1 MKRGLWLLSGLA
13 LALALLAS
21 HFNAADSGAGSAAA
35 AGPIVPGRYIV
46 TLRQGADPDT
56 YATFLGLRHAFA
68 ADIVY
73 RHALRGFTARLS
85 ENAARALR
93 DDPVVLSV
101 EPDRIVTASP
111 QTLPTGVGR
120 IDADENTTAAI
131 NGDGGDLDIDV
142 AVIDT
147 GVDVDHPDL
156 RIAGGARY
164 VGFLWLCGNGS
175 GSFDDD
181 NGHGTHV
188 AGTIGARDDDA
199 GVVGVAPGARIWGV
213 KVLDANG
220 SGYLSCVIGG
230 IEWVTARAATIE
242 VANMSLGTT
251 SSAALCTA
259 IANSVK
265 AGVIYAVAAGNS
277 ATNAQNTSP
286 ANCADAI
293 AVSAIADFD
302 GLPGSLNPQTVA
314 FSACTVNGDDVFAC
328 FSNYGP
334 VVDVAA
340 PGVSILSTY
349 RGGGYATASGTS
361 MATPHVAGAVALFKL
376 ATGYSGSASGP
387 AVVSAMTSAGWTV
400 PQNSACGFSGDP
412 DSYAEPLLNVGASCP
427 REPNPTPTPT
437 PTATVTPTPTPTA
450 SPTPTPTATPT
461 PIPTATPTQTPT
473 TTPTPTPPPGTTS
486 LYLSLAYDGAVGG
499 LAAANEDVVAFDG
512 SGFSVYFDGSDVG
525 LGSLAIDA
533 FAITSPDEILFSFS
547 EPGAVPGILD
557 AVDDSDVVRFA
568 ATSLGADTAG
578 SFSLYFDGS
587 DVGLTFNAEDLDAV
601 ELLPSG
607 HLLFSTL
614 GSFGVTGVSGADED
628 LVEFA
633 PTSLGE
639 NTAGAW
645 SLYFDGSDVGFWDG
659 AGEDADGL
667 AIDAAGKLYFSSAG
681 RFSVPGVA
689 GEDDDVFVFTPT
701 STGSNTSGTYASTL
715 LFDGSAYGLGPNN
728 GLFAIDLP

>member
-1 MKRGLWLLSGLA
+1 MRRGLWLLCGLI
-13 LALALLAS
+13 LAFALLAF
-21 HFNAADSGAGSAAA
+21 HFHAPDSGAGSAAP

-46 TLRQGADPDT
+46 TLRQGSDADT
-56 YATFLGLRHAFA
+56 YATGLGLRYGFA
-68 ADIVY
+68 VDFVY
-73 RHALRGFTARLS
+73 RRALSGFTARFS
-85 ENAARALR
+85 EKAARALR
-93 DDPVVLSV
+93 EDPVVLSV
-101 EPDRIVTASP
+101 EPDRIVTALP
-111 QTLPTGVGR
+111 QSLPTGIGR
-120 IDADENTTAAI
+120 IDADENATAAI
-131 NGDGGDLDIDV
+131 NGDGGDLDLDV

-175 GSFDDD
+175 GSYDDD

-199 GVVGVAPGARIWGV
+199 GVVGVAPGARIWAV

-230 IEWVTARAATIE
+230 IEWVTAHASTIE
-242 VANMSLGTT
+242 VANMSLGTS

-277 ATNAQNTSP
+277 AANAQNTSP

-302 GLPGSLNPQTVA
+302 GQPGGLNPQTVP
-314 FSACTVNGDDVFAC
+314 FSSCTVNGDDIFAC

-340 PGVSILSTY
+340 PGVNILSTW

-376 ATGYSGSASGP
+376 ATGYSGSTSGP
-387 AVVSAMTSAGWTV
+387 SVVAAMTAAGWTV
-400 PQNSACGFSGDP
+400 PQSSVCGFGGDP
-412 DSYAEPLLNVGASCP
+412 DSYAEPLLNVGTSCP
-427 REPNPTPTPT
+427 REPGPTPTPTPSATATPTPSPTPT
-437 PTATVTPTPTPTA
+437 PTATPTVTPTPTA
-450 SPTPTPTATPT
+450 SPTPTP
-461 PIPTATPTQTPT
+461 I
-473 TTPTPTPPPGTTS
+473 PTPTPPPGTIS
-486 LYLSLAYDGAVGG
+486 LYLSLGYDGTVGG
-499 LAAANEDVVAFDG
+499 LAAANEDIVAFDG
-512 SGFSVYFDGSDVG
+512 SAFNVYFDGSDVG

-533 FAITSPDEILFSFS
+533 FAITGPSEILFSFT
-547 EPGAVPGILD
+547 EPGSVPGISGT
-557 AVDDSDVVRFA
+557 VDDSDLVRFV
-568 ATSLGADTAG
+568 ATSLGENTTG
-578 SFSLYFDGS
+578 SFSPYFDGS
-587 DVGLTFNAEDLDAV
+587 DVGLTFNAEDIDAV
-601 ELLPSG
+601 ELLPNG
-607 HLLFSTL
+607 HLLFSTT
-614 GSFGVTGVSGADED
+614 GAFGVTGVSGADED
-628 LVEFA
+628 VIEFTPA
-633 PTSLGE
+633 SLGE
-639 NTAGAW
+639 NTVGSWA
-645 SLYFDGSDVGFWDG
+645 LYFDGSDVGFWDG
-659 AGEDADGL
+659 AGEDADAL
-667 AIDAAGKLYFSSAG
+667 AVDAAGNIYLSSAG

-689 GEDDDVFVFTPT
+689 GEDDDVFVFTPS

-715 LFDGSAYGLGPNN
+715 FFDGSAYGLGVNN